1 MMMMLLLLLSSKCLL
16 KGELINGSV
25 LFSFFM
31 YYYLLMIDI
40 APNCE
45 TPGQNLGA
53 SNVFLQ
59 SKLEFISMTT
69 YAKFNLS
76 LYHVDYWDKTSIA
89 QFLSASSFVLQ
100 SKLEFHFNDN
110 LCQCLI

>member
-76 LYHVDYWDKTSIA
+76 LYHVDY
-89 QFLSASSFVLQ
+89 
-100 SKLEFHFNDN
+100 
-110 LCQCLI
+110 